1 MRKKNNGIT
10 VSELYDEWLTDKSKT
25 AEPNTIENY
34 KIFKRFIC
42 DKFGDRSVNDIT
54 LEEWEEFEQELPNIK
69 KSNDS
74 SKAITKSTV
83 KNALYIYHAIFRYGK
98 SKFGLNDPAEDIELS
113 SKDRY
118 VICTFTQKE
127 VAKMRGSMKPFD
139 IFHLCIMLCLYTG
152 IDTDEI
158 CAAHWGDIDTNKRLI
173 KIRRAIVKKK
183 NQAENDKPTY
193 EETELTSN
201 KARRDL
207 PIPSWIADQLEIMKP
222 MHEDG
227 ELLVAGPRGEI
238 SPGTFKSRYMSFLK
252 TAGVKHQR
260 PSALRHT
267 FAMTCKEK
275 GMDLKTLSELLGHAN
290 TSITLRIYYGKQ
302 TRNVRKF
309 LEGLY
314 DE

>member
-1 MRKKNNGIT
+1 MT
-10 VSELYDEWLTDKSKT
+10 VSELYDIWVDEKSET
-25 AEPNTIENY
+25 ADPSTIKCYNLY
-34 KIFKRFIC
+34 RRFIC
-42 DKFGDRSVNDIT
+42 DKFGELPVNDIT
-54 LEEWEEFEQELPNIK
+54 LEEWEKFEQELPSARK
-69 KSNDS
+69 ANDN
-74 SKAITKSTV
+74 SKTITKSTV
-83 KNALYIYHAIFRYGK
+83 RQALNIYHAMFHYGK
-98 SKFGLNDPAEDIELS
+98 IKFGLNDPAEDIELS
-113 SKDRY
+113 SKDMY
-118 VICTFTQKE
+118 VICTFTSKE
-127 VAKMRGSMKPFD
+127 VATLRKAMKPFD
-139 IFHLCIMLCLYTG
+139 IYQLCIMLCLYTG
-152 IDTDEI
+152 IDADEI
-158 CAAHWGDIDTNKRLI
+158 CAAHWGDIDINKRLI
-173 KIRRAIVKKK
+173 KIRRAIARKKT
-183 NQAENDKPTY
+183 QADNDKPIY

-252 TAGVKHQR
+252 TADVKHQR

-290 TSITLRIYYGKQ
+290 TSITLRMYYGKQ